1 MVPVKRL
8 NDVFPGWSTGAG
20 IFSKL
25 QTLAVP
31 WQEKTI
37 SAELDLEYHGNIS
50 GDKIT
55 SPLVR
60 KYISGDLPTTEEY
73 AAIAETVVALYALKW
88 GKLWET
94 MYFEYNP
101 IENYSMREDMAN
113 DETVTEY
120 GKTHT
125 RTDNLTHSKTGTET
139 DTPNLTDT
147 QTPNLTKTTESKISG
162 FNSLTSSPADDTT
175 ERSTGTSTLQRTG
188 TNTRTY
194 NTGDSDTGT
203 QTYADTG
210 SDTQTR
216 NYTLTRKGNIGVTTS
231 QQMIESERALWMWDF
246 FHNVV
251 FPDVDRI
258 LTLQIY

>member
-1 MVPVKRL
+1 MYRAKHL
-8 NDVFPGWSTGAG
+8 NDIFPEWSTGVG

-25 QTLAVP
+25 QSLAVP
-31 WQEKTI
+31 WQGETI
-37 SAELDLEYHGNIS
+37 SNELDFEYHGNIS
-50 GDKIT
+50 GDKII

-60 KYISGDLPTTEEY
+60 KYISDETPTTEEY
-73 AAIAETVVALYALKW
+73 TAIAETIFALYALKW

-94 MYFEYNP
+94 MYFEYDP
-101 IENYSMREDMAN
+101 IENYSMREDMKD

-120 GKTHT
+120 GKTRT

-147 QTPNLTKTTESKISG
+147 QTSNLTKTTESKISG
-162 FNSLTSSPADDTT
+162 FNSVTSSPADDIT
-175 ERSTGTSTLQRTG
+175 ESSTGTATLQRTG

-194 NTGDSDTGT
+194 NTGDSNTGT
-203 QTYADTG
+203 QTDADTG

-216 NYTLTRKGNIGVTTS
+216 NYTLTRRGNIGVTTS

-246 FHNVV
+246 FHTVV
-251 FPDVDRI
+251 FPDVDRV